1 MKDIFCKK
9 LIEKFGKPIVS
20 TSANINDEITPE
32 NFSQIDAKIT
42 NGVDYIVD
50 LKKKSN
56 LKNPS
61 RIISITDNRVFQ
73 IRGWCLNLKYLNL

>member
-20 TSANINDEITPE
+20 TSANINDEITPK
-32 NFSQIDAKIT
+32 NFSQIDEKIT

-61 RIISITDNRVFQ
+61 RIINVTDNRIFQ
-73 IRGWCLNLKYLNL
+73 IRG